1 LKEGKKEHGDVDS
14 CNGLCLVSHDFGE
27 RRFAQRL
34 EAKLEDDYLC
44 WYDVPIGEKSRH
56 PDFVVFHPSRG
67 LLVLEVKD
75 WNLDTIR
82 QIDKQDVLLMTNR
95 GLVADTNPLV
105 QARQYMFHVT
115 DLLQRDPQLVWP
127 TGSLKGKVFFPYGH
141 GVVLTN
147 ISRAAFEKGT
157 LERYCRLTWSS
168 ARMRCSSVDPEAF
181 QKRLWEMFP
190 IKFTHKLSLPQID
203 RVRWHLFP
211 EIRMPEQRS
220 LLRMPL
226 REPRTSPTSCASWT
240 CNRSNWHVALVTG
253 IA

>member
-1 LKEGKKEHGDVDS
+1 MATLIPAMGS
-14 CNGLCLVSHDFGE
+14 VSSRMTSGE

-147 ISRAAFEKGT
+147 ISRAAFEEGD
-157 LERYCRLTWSS
+157 LGEVLPAHLVICQDE
-168 ARMRCSSVDPEAF
+168 MFESVDPEAF

-220 LLRMPL
+220 LF
-226 REPRTSPTSCASWT
+226 AD
-240 CNRSNWHVALVTG
+240 ALSL
-253 IA
+253 IHI